1 MTLILFWS
9 HSSNHKGPQKKK
21 NERERRRG
29 VCTSA
34 KAKNAC
40 EGRRK
45 KKRGQGQG
53 AGAWRERRW
62 KQNARVGLPTPRI
75 ETRGILFS
83 FYSKDKKEQSISRAN
98 IEKRHSVR
106 SGPTERNFLL
116 VS

>member
-53 AGAWRERRW
+53 AGAWREEDGNKTREW
-62 KQNARVGLPTPRI
+62 GLPTPRI

-83 FYSKDKKEQSISRAN
+83 FYSKGKGAVYI
-98 IEKRHSVR
+98 
-106 SGPTERNFLL
+106 
-116 VS
+116 